1 MEYDIMLEWLVLNL
15 DLILS
20 VLFVI
25 ALVYEVGVYV
35 SKLLFRE
42 VYLYQSDYMRT
53 PRKIGRLISIRE
65 KAEFKN
71 KKSSKTMFKCV
82 IANKTRNPLAPI
94 RSPLIFNKNS
104 IISQDKTSITFNKS
118 NMFWLASQGCYILTK
133 DFADSQKERP
143 RMINGLIE
151 SQLVD
156 ISSNAMKSAEASP
169 PLIHQTLGRNSLSL
183 DNNEYA
189 EDEAYSKPRKDVYD
203 VVIEEDEFMKIVSQD
218 LPDVDD
224 FVSEEDKDFMP
235 SRRTMPHRSRP
246 KKVVED
252 DDEDVHQLQDNLG
265 DFVG

>member
-1 MEYDIMLEWLVLNL
+1 MDYNVILDWVVLNL

-20 VLFVI
+20 VLFITAV
-25 ALVYEVGVYV
+25 VYEVCVYV

-53 PRKIGRLISIRE
+53 PRKVGRLISIRN
-65 KAEFKN
+65 KVEFKN
-71 KKSSKTMFKCV
+71 RKSSKTMFRCV
-82 IANKTRNPLAPI
+82 IATKTRNPIAPV
-94 RSPLIFNKNS
+94 RSNLIFNKNS
-104 IISQDKTSITFNKS
+104 IISQDRTSITFNKS

-133 DFADSQKERP
+133 EFADSQKERP
-143 RMINGLIE
+143 RMVNGLIE

-183 DNNEYA
+183 DNNEYV

-203 VVIEEDEFMKIVSQD
+203 VVVEEDEFMKVVSQD

-235 SRRTMPHRSRP
+235 SRRTVPRRSKP
-246 KKVVED
+246 KKAVED
-252 DDEDVHQLQDNLG
+252 DEGVHQLQDNLG

>member
-1 MEYDIMLEWLVLNL
+1 MLEPLVENL
-15 DLILS
+15 DLILAM
-20 VLFVI
+20 LFVT
-25 ALVYEVGVYV
+25 AVVYEITVYV
-35 SKLLFRE
+35 LKLLFRE

-53 PRKIGRLISIRE
+53 PRKIGRLISIRD

-71 KKSSKTMFKCV
+71 RKSSKTMFRCV
-82 IANKTRNPLAPI
+82 IATKTKNPIAPI
-94 RSPLIFNKNS
+94 RSSLIFNKNS
-104 IISQDKTSITFNKS
+104 IISQDRTSITFNKS

-133 DFADSQKERP
+133 EYADSQKERP
-143 RMINGLIE
+143 RMVNGLIE

-183 DNNEYA
+183 DNNEYV
-189 EDEAYSKPRKDVYD
+189 EDDAYSKPKKDVYD
-203 VVIEEDEFMKIVSQD
+203 VVIEDDEFMKIVSQD

-235 SRRTMPHRSRP
+235 SRRPTPRRRSP

-252 DDEDVHQLQDNLG
+252 DEGVHQLQDNLG